1 MISANLP
8 DQSRPQTKNASTA
21 TRPPYSGVITILTDV
36 TFRLVDVI
44 GAERVTPQAPTR
56 QYQAKVGRLVIENG
70 LITQV
75 EVDPTIVRLG

>member
-1 MISANLP
+1 
-8 DQSRPQTKNASTA
+8 
-21 TRPPYSGVITILTDV
+21 VITILTDV

-44 GAERVTPQAPTR
+44 GAERVMPKQAPTR
-56 QYQAKVGRLVIENG
+56 QYQAKVGKLVIENG